1 MPTTFIVPSQLRGSD
16 VFEFTSTFWDETED
30 DVVFDFSR
38 LSFAFPSPTLVLAAE
53 IQSMIKSASHKSYAA
68 TGIDFSKPAHSYL
81 GHIGFFK
88 HAGINLG
95 SAPGIASGG
104 ATYIPIK
111 TLSRSEIEKRLT
123 YPEQPIGAA
132 IQKEAE
138 DMARLLTESQELKVY
153 RPIAYCIREV
163 IRNVFEHADIDICSI
178 SGQRFKEEVELAIVD
193 RGCGVRSSLS
203 RRYDFPTDGDALLSA
218 IKPGVSRSEPSGENG
233 DQWSNSGF
241 GLYVLSELGKR
252 TGTFCICSGSA
263 EIKVSKD
270 KDLEVR
276 RHLFHGT
283 AIRLKI
289 QKPKGVNFTEY
300 IEKIISDGETIAL
313 QSPFP
318 RRASK
323 STKTI

>member
-1 MPTTFIVPSQLRGSD
+1 MPTIFPVPSQLRGSD
-16 VFEFTSTFWDETED
+16 VFEFTSTFWGETED
-30 DVVFDFSR
+30 EVVFDFSR
-38 LSFAFPSPTLVLAAE
+38 LSFAYPFPTLVLAAE
-53 IQSMIKSASHKSYAA
+53 IQSMITSAPHKTCVA
-68 TGIDFSKPAHSYL
+68 TGIDFSKAAHSYL

-95 SAPGIASGG
+95 SAPGVASGG
-104 ATYIPIK
+104 ATYVPIK
-111 TLSRSEIEKRLT
+111 SLSRSEIAKRLT
-123 YPEQPIGAA
+123 YPDQHIGVA

-138 DMARLLTESQELKVY
+138 DMAKLLTGSQELKIY

-163 IRNVFEHADIDICSI
+163 IRNVFEHADIDVCSI
-178 SGQRFKEEVELAIVD
+178 SGQRFKDEVELAIVD

-203 RRYDFPTDGDALLSA
+203 RRYDFVTDGDALLSA
-218 IKPGVSRSEPSGENG
+218 IKPGISKSEPSGEDDN
-233 DQWSNSGF
+233 QWSNSGF

-252 TGTFCICSGSA
+252 TGTFCICSGTA
-263 EIKVSKD
+263 EVKISKD
-270 KDLEVR
+270 KAPEVKE
-276 RHLFHGT
+276 HLFHGT

-300 IEKIISDGETIAL
+300 IEKIISDGEAIAL
-313 QSPFP
+313 QSEFP